1 MGTPLRLKT
10 FPDYP
15 ESLAHTMP
23 VVRRLAVLLG
33 VLLFVVLFW
42 RLGPSSVL
50 ALAVQIRWYALVVLV
65 LYAAHDC
72 TRALAL
78 QGCVLRPGLLRF
90 GDAFAIRLSGDAVE
104 SLTFTGPLLA
114 EPTRAWLLERRGLTL
129 TEGFAAT
136 ITEDLICTFVGA
148 AMSIAALLLL
158 VHYFHP
164 APAFARTALA
174 VACALGVFLGVAAV
188 AIWRRLFL
196 IGAIVSRLARAG
208 VLRGRLRPE
217 IAAVNRMEE
226 LLLITLHDQPRRFA
240 LVASYEAASQVCL
253 VLELFTLMRAVAQV
267 GLFDAFVVEGAIKM
281 IGTIFLFVPL
291 QIGVA
296 EGTYVALFRVM
307 GLSAAAGFAVVL
319 LRRARS
325 LAAGGIG
332 LAVLA
337 YLSWKRRSQSG

>member
-1 MGTPLRLKT
+1 
-10 FPDYP
+10 
-15 ESLAHTMP
+15 MP
-23 VVRRLAVLLG
+23 VVRRFAVLLG

-42 RLGPSSVL
+42 RLGPSDVL
-50 ALAVQIRWYALVVLV
+50 TLAARIRWYAFAVLV
-65 LYAAHDC
+65 LYTAHDA

-78 QGCVLRPGLLRF
+78 QGCVLRSGLLRF
-90 GDAFAIRLSGDAVE
+90 RDAFAIRLSGDAVE

-136 ITEDLICTFVGA
+136 ITEYLICTFVGA
-148 AMSIAALLLL
+148 AMSICALLLL
-158 VHYFHP
+158 IRYFHP
-164 APAFARTALA
+164 PPAFARTAFV
-174 VACALGVFLGVAAV
+174 VACALGLFLAVAAA
-188 AIWRRLFL
+188 AIWHRFFL
-196 IGAIVSRLARAG
+196 IGAILSRLTRAG
-208 VLRGRLRPE
+208 VLRGRLRLD
-217 IAAVNRMEE
+217 IAAVSRMED
-226 LLLITLHDQPRRFA
+226 LLLITLHDEPRRFA
-240 LVASYEAASQVCL
+240 LVASYEAASQACL

-296 EGTYVALFRVM
+296 EGAYVALFRVM

-325 LAAGGIG
+325 LAAAGIG

-337 YLSWKRRSQSG
+337 YVSRKRRT